1 MCNTRYAIHEIMS
14 EGLKNILIIKPSS
27 LGDIVL
33 ALPAL
38 TALRK
43 SFPDAKISW
52 LIRPEFAP
60 LLENHPHLT
69 EIIAFDRKFLG
80 KAWFHPGAFGAL
92 ISLIRR
98 LRQAKFDA
106 VIDLQ
111 GLFRTASLAWFSG
124 CKRRFGMA
132 KTRELAHLFYTHKTP
147 QTKEL
152 IHLVDYYLEITKT
165 AGAAESDVQF
175 VLPHHPEAAD
185 SLGRLLKSHDIEP
198 ENYAVFVPGSAHKD
212 KRWPIERFA
221 ELAGKIS
228 SQFGLH
234 IVATG
239 NAGEAALI
247 ENLKELAKVPVAN
260 IAAQTSLSELVVLL
274 KNAKLV
280 VSNDTGPGHIAA
292 ALSTPLVLMFSWSNP
307 ARIAPYK
314 RSECLVAREPFGRGH
329 RIKSTDPRH
338 NVDTI
343 TVDEVFQKA
352 CEQLKA

>member
-1 MCNTRYAIHEIMS
+1 MS

-69 EIIAFDRKFLG
+69 EIITFDRKFLG

-111 GLFRTASLAWFSG
+111 GLFRAASLAWLSG

-228 SQFGLH
+228 SQFGLP